1 MKAGH
6 FLFNVELITVY
17 NLQTKNTFF
26 LIHTV
31 VTARVPKNEN
41 RGMTAL
47 DYIESNLTSELNKG
61 QLLKTSLAR

>member
-1 MKAGH
+1 M
-6 FLFNVELITVY
+6 FNVELLTVY
-17 NLQTKNTFF
+17 NLRTKYAFF
-26 LIHTV
+26 LYNTV

-47 DYIESNLTSELNKG
+47 DYIKSNLTSELNKG